1 MSERQSWVRQHRPDQ
16 ARGLPRAA
24 QRQRKM
30 ALTERNALSSDLVH
44 ILCRS
49 FAHDASSLVRARSR
63 MYSQWSHISLVST
76 FSDSSDGNDTDNGCQ
91 RCITPPGPPRQSFRA
106 SYTGSAATADPS
118 ASATASRRAS
128 TWRSRPRCRSRC
140 RSRCSATISGSVH
153 WWLVAGP
160 IRGANEHVFC
170 IRIGRTNHKYDT
182 RKSPYKLCRAML
194 VTALKVPDTPTQPYL
209 TIGISDA

>member
-1 MSERQSWVRQHRPDQ
+1 MPERQTWVRQHRPDQ

-106 SYTGSAATADPS
+106 SYTGREPHLVSELD
-118 ASATASRRAS
+118 
-128 TWRSRPRCRSRC
+128 WRQLEQDGLQQ
-140 RSRCSATISGSVH
+140 AH
-153 WWLVAGP
+153 
-160 IRGANEHVFC
+160 
-170 IRIGRTNHKYDT
+170 
-182 RKSPYKLCRAML
+182 
-194 VTALKVPDTPTQPYL
+194 
-209 TIGISDA
+209 GIAPVGL